1 MLEFCSL
8 SSSNRSGNGQSSSSV
23 SVPSSSSSSSS
34 TNTASGGSSNNAT
47 PNRSNATGNNRT
59 DHVTITTSTTTNATS
74 GREWRPLRWPHR
86 LSSVLAV
93 IGCTLG
99 LTNICRFSLLSVEYG
114 ANFILQFLFLSLI
127 FGIPLLTFHMSIGQ
141 YLSSGIID
149 MWKIS
154 PIFKVGGP
162 NVWMR
167 VCVHYF

>member
-1 MLEFCSL
+1 MLKFCSP
-8 SSSNRSGNGQSSSSV
+8 SSSSRSGNGQSSTSV
-23 SVPSSSSSSSS
+23 STSSSSSSSS
-34 TNTASGGSSNNAT
+34 TSTNTSSSGSSSNNST
-47 PNRSNATGNNRT
+47 PNRNTSSNVRT
-59 DHVTITTSTTTNATS
+59 ENVTITTSTTTNATS

-114 ANFILQFLFLSLI
+114 ANFILQFLFLSLV

-154 PIFKVGGP
+154 PIFKVGGQR
-162 NVWMR
+162 VWMR
-167 VCVHYF
+167 VHC